1 MPTLK
6 LTPKLFSG
14 RIRRAYVSPTWIS
27 NGHWQ
32 ARRDLFA
39 NAAILD
45 ASAGAIAAALKL
57 DSEDSVTIWED
68 DSKAERVLP
77 RLASEA
83 VPVYRTTLAA
93 DQRDG
98 KRGAV
103 RLFCHKGADA
113 PGAPLAKP
121 RGFVGLDETWAALLD
136 QFGRLRHWYGHGVGP
151 EVPEGDLPPVYIM
164 PGKLGNL
171 EWLAAPDLLEVEHDQ
186 FKTWAQESAPKPDA
200 AEASEAA

>member
-14 RIRRAYVSPTWIS
+14 SGRAYVSPTWIS

-83 VPVYRTTLAA
+83 VPVYWTTLAA
-93 DQRDG
+93 DQRYNS
-98 KRGAV
+98 KRV
-103 RLFCHKGADA
+103 RLFCYKGANI
-113 PGAPLAKP
+113 PGEPLAKP
-121 RGFVGLDETWAALLD
+121 RGFVGLDETYAALLD
-136 QFGRLRHWYGHGVGP
+136 QFGRLRHWYGRGVGP
-151 EVPEGDLPPVYIM
+151 EVPEGELPPVYVM
-164 PGKLGNL
+164 PLKLGNL